1 MYAYKIVPLF
11 HKSKKSNMKKQKNP
25 NTLQVIATTPLQA
38 QLLTEAGLSASTAD
52 MRWNRRATVF
62 GQMILEPLAPSD
74 PLIRYE
80 GIPEHPA
87 DFIPAWSL
95 GNLMRIAG
103 VLPNLPDRPDL
114 LIAGLVNYI
123 CEQLENG
130 GGFLHNLNLGRSK

>member
-1 MYAYKIVPLF
+1 
-11 HKSKKSNMKKQKNP
+11 MKKIKDKS
-25 NTLQVIATTPLQA
+25 QVIATTPLQA
-38 QLLTEAGLSASTAD
+38 QLLTMAGIPESTAD
-52 MRWNRRATVF
+52 MRWNRGVTMF
-62 GQMILEPLAPSD
+62 GEMMLEPFNPSE
-74 PLIRYE
+74 PPIRYE

-103 VLPNLPDRPDL
+103 ALPNLPDRPDL

-123 CEQLENG
+123 REQLANG

>member
-1 MYAYKIVPLF
+1 
-11 HKSKKSNMKKQKNP
+11 MKKNT

-52 MRWNRRATVF
+52 MRWNRRATMF

-87 DFIPAWSL
+87 DFVPAWSL
-95 GNLMRIAG
+95 GALVRIAG
-103 VLPNLPDRPDL
+103 VTICTDDPTKLRDY
-114 LIAGLVNYI
+114 LVSFI
-123 CEQLENG
+123 CTQLENG
-130 GGFLHNLNLGRSK
+130 GTTSQSEPEED

>member
-1 MYAYKIVPLF
+1 
-11 HKSKKSNMKKQKNP
+11 MKKQKNP

-52 MRWNRRATVF
+52 MRWNRRATMF
-62 GQMILEPLAPSD
+62 GQMILETLAPSD

-95 GNLMRIAG
+95 GNLMRIASA
-103 VLPNLPDRPDL
+103 LPNLPDRPDL

-130 GGFLHNLNLGRSK
+130 GDHPQFKSGE

>member
-1 MYAYKIVPLF
+1 
-11 HKSKKSNMKKQKNP
+11 MKKQKNP

-52 MRWNRRATVF
+52 MRWNRRATMF

-95 GNLMRIAG
+95 GNLMRIADA
-103 VLPNLPDRPDL
+103 LPNLPDRPDL